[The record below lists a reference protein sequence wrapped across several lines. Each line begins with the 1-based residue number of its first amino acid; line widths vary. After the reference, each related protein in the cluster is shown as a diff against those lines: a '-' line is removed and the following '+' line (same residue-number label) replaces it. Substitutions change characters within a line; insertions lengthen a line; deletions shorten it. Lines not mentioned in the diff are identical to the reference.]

1 MEMQTNIIIDKSM
14 KYNVLLLGSG
24 GREHALAWKISQS
37 PLLGNFYA
45 LPGNPG
51 INAVAEGIE
60 GSAGDFRL
68 VARTVVE
75 KDIDLVVCGPED
87 PLVNGLKD
95 FLMASAEVVRK
106 PLFVGPAKNGAIL
119 EGSKDFAKDFM
130 SRHGIPTASYR
141 SFSSS
146 EKEEAVKFLRGLK
159 PPYVVKA
166 DGLAAG
172 KGVIISSDIEDAEN
186 ALEDIFG
193 GRFGAAGSRV
203 VIEEYLDGVEVSFF
217 VLTDGHNYLM
227 LPEAK
232 DYKRI
237 WDGDKGPNT
246 GGMGSVSPVPFCD
259 PDFVEKVRTRIIGP
273 TVKGIESDGMDY
285 RGFIFFGLMNC
296 GGDPYVIEY
305 NVRMGDPET
314 ESVMLRIESD
324 LLAHMVAAAKGNLA
338 EEKIIVSDRSALTCI
353 VVSGGY
359 PGKYAKGFPIC
370 GMQELE
376 GLTVFN
382 AGTSIADGHLVTSGG
397 RVLAVAATGSS
408 LSEARDEVYSRIDK
422 VSFEGAFHRSD
433 IGMDMINWKNR

>member
-1 MEMQTNIIIDKSM
+1 M

-24 GREHALAWKISQS
+24 GREHALAYKIAKS
-37 PLLGNFYA
+37 PMLGKFYA

-51 INAVAEGIE
+51 INSIAEGVE
-60 GSAGDFRL
+60 GSVSDFDL
-68 VARTVVE
+68 ILKTVVE

-87 PLVNGLKD
+87 PLVNGLRD
-95 FLMASAEVVRK
+95 FLTVSPQVK
-106 PLFVGPAKNGAIL
+106 KDLLFIGPGRDGARL
-119 EGSKDFAKDFM
+119 EGSKDFAKEFM
-130 SRHGIPTASYR
+130 ARHGIPTAAYR
-141 SFSSS
+141 TFSIGQ
-146 EKEEAVKFLRGLK
+146 KEEAMEFLRSLR

-172 KGVIISSDIEDAEN
+172 KGVIISSSLSEAGE
-186 ALEDIFG
+186 ALDSIFG
-193 GRFGAAGSRV
+193 GRFGSAGAKV
-203 VIEEYLDGVEVSFF
+203 VIEEYLDGVEVSYFI
-217 VLTDGHNYLM
+217 LTDGRRWLL

-259 PDFVEKVRTRIIGP
+259 AAFTDKVVSRIIEP
-273 TVKGIESDGMDY
+273 TVRGLETEGMDY

-314 ESVMLRIESD
+314 ESVMPRIGSD
-324 LLAHMVAAAKGNLA
+324 LLQHLVAAARGDLSGEQMEILPRPA
-338 EEKIIVSDRSALTCI
+338 VTCI

-359 PGKYAKGFPIC
+359 PDKYGKGYPIT
-370 GMQELE
+370 MEPMDQLM
-376 GLTVFN
+376 VFN
-382 AGTSIADGHLVTSGG
+382 AGTALKDGQLVTSGG
-397 RVLAVAATGSS
+397 RVLALTALGDS
-408 LSEARDEVYSRIDK
+408 LEEAREAVYSRIGG

-433 IGMDMINWKNR
+433 IALDMINWPGRR

>member
-1 MEMQTNIIIDKSM
+1 M

-24 GREHALAWKISQS
+24 GREHALAYKIAKS
-37 PLLGNFYA
+37 PMLGKFYA

-51 INAVAEGIE
+51 INSIAEGVE
-60 GSAGDFRL
+60 GSVSDFDL
-68 VARTVVE
+68 ILKTVVE

-87 PLVNGLKD
+87 PLVNGLRD
-95 FLMASAEVVRK
+95 FLTVSPQVK
-106 PLFVGPAKNGAIL
+106 KDLLFIGPGRDGARL
-119 EGSKDFAKDFM
+119 EGSKDFAKEFM
-130 SRHGIPTASYR
+130 ARHGIPTAAYR
-141 SFSSS
+141 TFSTGQ
-146 EKEEAVKFLRGLK
+146 KEEAMEFLRSLR

-172 KGVIISSDIEDAEN
+172 KGVIISSSLSEAGE
-186 ALEDIFG
+186 ALDSIFG
-193 GRFGAAGSRV
+193 GRFGSAGAKV
-203 VIEEYLDGVEVSFF
+203 VIEEYLDGVEVSYFI
-217 VLTDGHNYLM
+217 LTDGRRWLL

-259 PDFVEKVRTRIIGP
+259 AAFTDKVVSRIIEP
-273 TVKGIESDGMDY
+273 TVRGLETEGMDY

-314 ESVMLRIESD
+314 ESVMPRIGSD
-324 LLAHMVAAAKGNLA
+324 LLQHLVAAARGDLSGEQMEILPRPA
-338 EEKIIVSDRSALTCI
+338 VTCI

-359 PGKYAKGFPIC
+359 PDKYGKGYPIT
-370 GMQELE
+370 MEPVDQLM
-376 GLTVFN
+376 VFN
-382 AGTSIADGHLVTSGG
+382 AGTALKDGQLVTSGG
-397 RVLAVAATGSS
+397 RVLALTALGDS
-408 LSEARDEVYSRIDK
+408 LEEAREAVYSRIGG

-433 IGMDMINWKNR
+433 IALDMINWPGRR

>member
-1 MEMQTNIIIDKSM
+1 M

-24 GREHALAWKISQS
+24 GREHALAYKIAKS
-37 PLLGNFYA
+37 PMLGKFYA

-51 INAVAEGIE
+51 INSIAEGVE
-60 GSAGDFRL
+60 GSVSDFDL
-68 VARTVVE
+68 ILKTVVG

-87 PLVNGLKD
+87 PLVNGLRD
-95 FLMASAEVVRK
+95 FLTVSPQVK
-106 PLFVGPAKNGAIL
+106 KDLLFIGPGRDGARL
-119 EGSKDFAKDFM
+119 EGSKDFAKEFM
-130 SRHGIPTASYR
+130 ARHGIPTAAYR
-141 SFSSS
+141 TFSTGQ
-146 EKEEAVKFLRGLK
+146 KEEAMEFLRSLR

-172 KGVIISSDIEDAEN
+172 KGVIISSSLSEAGE
-186 ALEDIFG
+186 ALDSIFG
-193 GRFGAAGSRV
+193 GRFGSAGAKV
-203 VIEEYLDGVEVSFF
+203 VIEEYLDGVEVSYFI
-217 VLTDGHNYLM
+217 LTDGRRWLL

-259 PDFVEKVRTRIIGP
+259 AAFTDKVVSRIIEP
-273 TVKGIESDGMDY
+273 TVRGLETEGMDY

-314 ESVMLRIESD
+314 ESVMPRIGSD
-324 LLAHMVAAAKGNLA
+324 LLQHLVAAARGDLSGEQMEILPRPA
-338 EEKIIVSDRSALTCI
+338 VTCI

-359 PGKYAKGFPIC
+359 PDKYGKGYPIT
-370 GMQELE
+370 MEPMDQLM
-376 GLTVFN
+376 VFN
-382 AGTSIADGHLVTSGG
+382 AGTALKDGQLVTSGG
-397 RVLAVAATGSS
+397 RVLALTALGDS
-408 LSEARDEVYSRIDK
+408 LEEAREAVYSRIGG

-433 IGMDMINWKNR
+433 IALDMINWPGRR

>member
-1 MEMQTNIIIDKSM
+1 M

-24 GREHALAWKISQS
+24 GREHALAYKIAKS
-37 PLLGNFYA
+37 PMLGKFYA

-51 INAVAEGIE
+51 INSIAEGVE
-60 GSAGDFRL
+60 GSVSDFDL
-68 VARTVVE
+68 ILKTVVE

-87 PLVNGLKD
+87 PLVNGLRD
-95 FLMASAEVVRK
+95 FLTVSPQVK
-106 PLFVGPAKNGAIL
+106 KDLLFIGPGRDGARL
-119 EGSKDFAKDFM
+119 EGSKDFAKEFM
-130 SRHGIPTASYR
+130 ARHGIPTAAYR
-141 SFSSS
+141 TFSTGQ
-146 EKEEAVKFLRGLK
+146 KEEAMEFLRSLR

-172 KGVIISSDIEDAEN
+172 KGVIISSSLSEAGE
-186 ALEDIFG
+186 ALDSIFG
-193 GRFGAAGSRV
+193 GRFGSAGAKV
-203 VIEEYLDGVEVSFF
+203 VIEEYLDGVEVSYFI
-217 VLTDGHNYLM
+217 LTDGRRWLL

-259 PDFVEKVRTRIIGP
+259 AAFTDKVVSRIIEP
-273 TVKGIESDGMDY
+273 TVRGLETEGMDY

-314 ESVMLRIESD
+314 ESVMPRIGSD
-324 LLAHMVAAAKGNLA
+324 LLQHLVAAARGDLSGEQMEILPRPA
-338 EEKIIVSDRSALTCI
+338 VTCI

-359 PGKYAKGFPIC
+359 PDKYGKGYPIT
-370 GMQELE
+370 MEPMDQLM
-376 GLTVFN
+376 VFN
-382 AGTSIADGHLVTSGG
+382 AGTALKDGQLMTSGG
-397 RVLAVAATGSS
+397 RVLALTALGDS
-408 LSEARDEVYSRIDK
+408 LEEAREAVYSRIGG

-433 IGMDMINWKNR
+433 IALDMINWPGRR

>member
-1 MEMQTNIIIDKSM
+1 M

-51 INAVAEGIE
+51 INALARGVE
-60 GSAGDFRL
+60 GSVGDFGL
-68 VARTVVE
+68 ILDTIE
-75 KDIDLVVCGPED
+75 KNDIDVVVCGPED

-95 FLMASAEVVRK
+95 FLLSSLK
-106 PLFVGPAKNGAIL
+106 PEKRLLFVGPGKDGARL
-119 EGSKDFAKDFM
+119 EGSKDFAKEFM
-130 SRHGIPTASYR
+130 ARHGIPTAAYR
-141 SFSSS
+141 TFTAAQIDDA
-146 EKEEAVKFLRGLK
+146 KAFLRSLR
-159 PPYVVKA
+159 PPYVIKA

-172 KGVIISSDIEDAEN
+172 KGVVISSDISEAEA
-186 ALEDIFG
+186 ALDGIFG
-193 GRFGAAGSRV
+193 GRFGSAGSKV
-203 VIEEYLDGVEVSFF
+203 VIEEYLDGVEVSYF
-217 VLTDGHNYLM
+217 VLTDGHGWLL

-259 PDFVEKVRTRIIGP
+259 KEFTEKVTERIIRP
-273 TVKGIESDGMDY
+273 TIQGLESEGMDY

-314 ESVMLRIESD
+314 ESVMPRIGSD
-324 LLAHMVAAAKGNLA
+324 LLQHMIATAGGNLSGEKLEILPVAA
-338 EEKIIVSDRSALTCI
+338 VTCI

-359 PGKYAKGFPIC
+359 PEKYGKGYPIS
-370 GMQELE
+370 
-376 GLTVFN
+376 GLDNIGDITVFN
-382 AGTSIADGHLVTSGG
+382 AGTAVKDGRLVTSGG
-397 RVLAVAATGSS
+397 RVLALTALGDS
-408 LSEARDEVYSRIDK
+408 LESARGNVYSKVDEVK
-422 VSFEGAFHRSD
+422 FEDAFHRSD
-433 IGMDMINWKNR
+433 IALDMIRWPGRK

>member
-1 MEMQTNIIIDKSM
+1 M

-24 GREHALAWKISQS
+24 GREHALAYKIAKS
-37 PLLGNFYA
+37 PMLGKFYA

-51 INAVAEGIE
+51 INSIAEGVE
-60 GSAGDFRL
+60 GSVSDFDL
-68 VARTVVE
+68 ILKTVVE

-87 PLVNGLKD
+87 PLVNGLRD
-95 FLMASAEVVRK
+95 FLTVSPQVK
-106 PLFVGPAKNGAIL
+106 KDLLFIGPGRDGARL
-119 EGSKDFAKDFM
+119 EGSKDFAKEFM
-130 SRHGIPTASYR
+130 ARHGIPTAAYMT
-141 SFSSS
+141 FSTGQ
-146 EKEEAVKFLRGLK
+146 KEEAMEFLRSLR

-172 KGVIISSDIEDAEN
+172 KGVIISSSLSEAGE
-186 ALEDIFG
+186 ALDSIFG
-193 GRFGAAGSRV
+193 GRFGSAGAKV
-203 VIEEYLDGVEVSFF
+203 VIEEYLDGVEVSYFI
-217 VLTDGHNYLM
+217 LTDGRRWLL

-259 PDFVEKVRTRIIGP
+259 AAFTDKVVSRIIEP
-273 TVKGIESDGMDY
+273 TVRGLETEGMDY

-314 ESVMLRIESD
+314 ESVMPRIGSD
-324 LLAHMVAAAKGNLA
+324 LLQHLVAAARGDLSGEQMEILPRPA
-338 EEKIIVSDRSALTCI
+338 VTCI

-359 PGKYAKGFPIC
+359 PDKYGKGYPIT
-370 GMQELE
+370 MEPMDQLM
-376 GLTVFN
+376 VFN
-382 AGTSIADGHLVTSGG
+382 AGTALKDGQLVTSGG
-397 RVLAVAATGSS
+397 RVLALTALGDS
-408 LSEARDEVYSRIDK
+408 LEEAREAVYSRIGG

-433 IGMDMINWKNR
+433 IALDMINWPGRR